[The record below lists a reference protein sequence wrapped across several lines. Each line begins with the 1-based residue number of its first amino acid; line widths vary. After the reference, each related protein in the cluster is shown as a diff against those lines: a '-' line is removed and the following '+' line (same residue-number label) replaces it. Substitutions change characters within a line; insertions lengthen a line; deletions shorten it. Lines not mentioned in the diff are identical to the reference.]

1 MSLAEQLD
9 ALMGNA
15 GVMPGRD
22 MSRFGLTLAR
32 VTNITDDKNFNR
44 VKCLPI
50 GSEAR
55 EETDWCYVMT
65 PMGGTDCGM
74 FFFPQVDDLVV
85 LAYLD
90 QDVHRPLVLGGFWN
104 TEVTPPYQ
112 VKDGV
117 FYEYSI
123 RTPKKTELLLYD
135 EEEKQA
141 ATLAMPSGTMLRLD
155 DENGKKMIQLQD
167 KDGGNSLVMDFEAG
181 EITLKAASKITLD
194 VGGNQIVIDS
204 GGNIT
209 IKGSATIKTE
219 GTDIQSKAT
228 NGLKMESAQMDLS
241 ASVQASLKG
250 GMVKIN

>member
-155 DENGKKMIQLQD
+155 DEIQLQD
-167 KDGGNSLVMDFEAG
+167 KDGGNSLVMDLEAG

>member
-141 ATLAMPSGTMLRLD
+141 ATLAMRSGTMLRLD

-167 KDGGNSLVMDFEAG
+167 KDGGNSLVMDLEAG

>member
-1 MSLAEQLD
+1 MLCHDPYGRHGLRHVF
-9 ALMGNA
+9 LP
-15 GVMPGRD
+15 PG
-22 MSRFGLTLAR
+22 
-32 VTNITDDKNFNR
+32 
-44 VKCLPI
+44 
-50 GSEAR
+50 
-55 EETDWCYVMT
+55 
-65 PMGGTDCGM
+65 
-74 FFFPQVDDLVV
+74 DDLVV

-167 KDGGNSLVMDFEAG
+167 KDGGNSLVMDLEAG